1 MRIIRGL
8 LPYVAVALL
17 VAIGASAIVLT
28 SLGSVSS
35 VGVAPADIARPQ
47 GALTLS
53 ATGRLAYF
61 RQEQSGDL
69 TLWVANFDGT
79 RARPLGTL
87 PGSGPRPFTT
97 RWTTDGGAI
106 AFINAGIAVSAIRID
121 GSRFD
126 TVLSADARSA
136 GFRIIDHRWSPSGTK
151 VAVTAVRSS
160 DNRSDVFLA
169 SVTAPTFARA
179 TDLGDAFAAEWL
191 DDERVL
197 VESSRGLLGTVRSGF
212 PLKRLTERVGASP
225 VFVDG
230 RVFFLAGKVGG
241 PGDGAFPY
249 VADTSVWSVDA
260 EGGEGRL
267 EMRLGL
273 GGELRLDG
281 RWPDGRYLVHVSR
294 DRTQWLAGTRLIT
307 LPSPIPL
314 QRVVVSA
321 DRRAAIGLG
330 GARIMRID
338 VARSSLASPPPDA
351 FVVLLDG
358 VIGADAWVPR
368 GP

>member
-28 SLGSVSS
+28 SVGSVSS

-191 DDERVL
+191 
-197 VESSRGLLGTVRSGF
+197 
-212 PLKRLTERVGASP
+212 
-225 VFVDG
+225 G
-230 RVFFLAGKVGG
+230 R
-241 PGDGAFPY
+241 
-249 VADTSVWSVDA
+249 
-260 EGGEGRL
+260 
-267 EMRLGL
+267 
-273 GGELRLDG
+273 
-281 RWPDGRYLVHVSR
+281 H
-294 DRTQWLAGTRLIT
+294 
-307 LPSPIPL
+307 
-314 QRVVVSA
+314 
-321 DRRAAIGLG
+321 
-330 GARIMRID
+330 
-338 VARSSLASPPPDA
+338 
-351 FVVLLDG
+351 
-358 VIGADAWVPR
+358 
-368 GP
+368 

>member
-1 MRIIRGL
+1 MRTVRGL
-8 LPYVAVALL
+8 LPYVAVAVL
-17 VAIGASAIVLT
+17 VAAGASAIVLT
-28 SLGSVSS
+28 SLGSVST
-35 VGVAPADIARPQ
+35 VGVAPADIARPRGVQ
-47 GALTLS
+47 TLS
-53 ATGRLAYF
+53 PTGRLAYF
-61 RQEQSGDL
+61 KQEQSGDL
-69 TLWVANFDGT
+69 TLWIANFDGT

-87 PGSGPRPFTT
+87 PSSGPRPFTT

-106 AFINAGIAVSAIRID
+106 AFINGGIGVSVIRVD
-121 GSRFD
+121 GTRLE
-126 TVLSADARSA
+126 TGLSTEARGT
-136 GFRIIDHRWSPSGTK
+136 GFRIVDHRWSPSGTK

-160 DNRSDVFLA
+160 DNRSDVYLA
-169 SVTAPTFARA
+169 SVTAPTFVRA

-191 DDERVL
+191 DDDQVL

-212 PLKRLTERVGASP
+212 PLKQLTERSGASP
-225 VFVDG
+225 VIVDG
-230 RVFFLAGKVGG
+230 RVFFLSGKVAG
-241 PGDGAFPY
+241 PGDGAVPY
-249 VADTSVWSVDA
+249 VSDTSVWSVGP
-260 EGGEGRL
+260 EGGEARL

-314 QRVVVSA
+314 QRLVLSA
-321 DRRAAIGLG
+321 DRRSAIGLG

-338 VARSSLASPPPDA
+338 VARSTLASPPPEA

-368 GP
+368 T